1 MAWRRFEITGSTPG
15 GEQWLPTGKSQ
26 NAVSRRR
33 GGEMDLG
40 LTRQGVLIRPDHKQT
55 GMEG

>member
-1 MAWRRFEITGSTPG
+1 MAWQRFETTGSTPG
-15 GEQWLPTGKSQ
+15 GEQWLPTRKSQ

-40 LTRQGVLIRPDHKQT
+40 LTRQGVSIRSDHKQT